1 MMLPRRTDQLKF
13 RWKADDA
20 TWETLPPDRRN
31 VCRELLAQLLRAV
44 TTDERTEGRT
54 DDEREDHRC
63 TS

>member
-44 TTDERTEGRT
+44 ATDERTEGRT
-54 DDEREDHRC
+54 DDE
-63 TS
+63 